1 MQFIHDNKK
10 KISNDFIYSV
20 CTCTSVM
27 KNIQSGRKGGIS
39 NITLQLVIILNMD
52 NIQTT
57 IRLLKLHCNQKNQF
71 YPYSNKSCITD
82 NQQLFLSRDNKHV
95 PKRHL
100 REIYRHVLIHYKK
113 QSIYDVFYFKI
124 SIESEIRSVLISRYL
139 KVSERES
146 HREEGCV
153 RFQLI
158 NHSLKCTTSAN
169 CITGAWVYKVT
180 IPSRFS
186 LIKSNI
192 YAQCYSIFV

>member
-27 KNIQSGRKGGIS
+27 KYIQSGRKGGIS

-57 IRLLKLHCNQKNQF
+57 IRLLKLHCNQKKINF
-71 YPYSNKSCITD
+71 ILILIKVVSRITNSC
-82 NQQLFLSRDNKHV
+82 FCHV
-95 PKRHL
+95 IINMSQNDIFVK
-100 REIYRHVLIHYKK
+100 YRHVLIHYKK

-146 HREEGCV
+146 HR
-153 RFQLI
+153 
-158 NHSLKCTTSAN
+158 
-169 CITGAWVYKVT
+169 
-180 IPSRFS
+180 
-186 LIKSNI
+186 
-192 YAQCYSIFV
+192 

>member
-1 MQFIHDNKK
+1 MYMYVRDEK
-10 KISNDFIYSV
+10 Y
-20 CTCTSVM
+20 
-27 KNIQSGRKGGIS
+27 SGRKEGIS

-71 YPYSNKSCITD
+71 YPYSSLIKVVSRITNSC
-82 NQQLFLSRDNKHV
+82 FCHV
-95 PKRHL
+95 IINMSQNDIFVK
-100 REIYRHVLIHYKK
+100 YRHVLIHYKK

-124 SIESEIRSVLISRYL
+124 SIKSEIRSVLISRYL

>member
-1 MQFIHDNKK
+1 MQFILDNKM

-27 KNIQSGRKGGIS
+27 KYIQEGRKGGIS

-57 IRLLKLHCNQKNQF
+57 IRLLKLHCNQKNQC
-71 YPYSNKSCITD
+71 YPYSNKSSRIT
-82 NQQLFLSRDNKHV
+82 NSCFCHV
-95 PKRHL
+95 IINMSQNDIFVK
-100 REIYRHVLIHYKK
+100 YRHVLIHYKK

-186 LIKSNI
+186 RIKLNI
-192 YAQCYSIFV
+192 YAHYYSIFV

>member
-1 MQFIHDNKK
+1 MQPK
-10 KISNDFIYSV
+10 
-20 CTCTSVM
+20 
-27 KNIQSGRKGGIS
+27 
-39 NITLQLVIILNMD
+39 
-52 NIQTT
+52 
-57 IRLLKLHCNQKNQF
+57 KNQF
-71 YPYSNKSCITD
+71 YPYSSLIKVVSRITNSC
-82 NQQLFLSRDNKHV
+82 FCHV
-95 PKRHL
+95 IINMSQNDIFVK
-100 REIYRHVLIHYKK
+100 YRHVLIHYKK

>member
-1 MQFIHDNKK
+1 M
-10 KISNDFIYSV
+10 YSV

-27 KNIQSGRKGGIS
+27 KYIQEGRKGGIS

-100 REIYRHVLIHYKK
+100 REIQACTYPLQKA
-113 QSIYDVFYFKI
+113 IYFDVFYFKI